1 MSLIASTP
9 VDRMTAPYPRRWWAL
24 LVLCLSLLV
33 IVMANTSLIVAAP
46 AMTRDLALSSSD
58 LQWVIDGYTVP
69 YAALML
75 ALGAVG
81 DKFSRRGALLA
92 GLLVFGAGSVA
103 GYEAH
108 SVAAVITARAVM
120 GVGAAVIMPA
130 TLSLL
135 VATFPRTERARAI
148 TAWSATSGLA
158 IAMGPLIAGWLLQ
171 SHSWHSTFL
180 INVPIAAVAIVAALL
195 LVPPSRAEGM
205 GRPDVPGG
213 LLSMV
218 TVGSLVYMIIEG
230 PHFGW
235 GRNAITAAVAAAVGL
250 AAFVAWELR
259 CAYPASQPRPASRPQ
274 PMLNLSK
281 FRDRQFT
288 GAALA
293 VLLFFLG
300 AFGTLYYA
308 TQHLQFVLGYS
319 PLATGV
325 RLLPLAGAVFTG
337 AALTGQLT
345 PRLGVKPVVLI
356 GMAAGTAG
364 IFLLTRVGDG
374 SAYTAFLPT
383 LILLGLAIGLS
394 AAPCTD
400 VIMGAFPEAELGV
413 GGGTNDTAL
422 ELGGALGIAVL
433 GSVLATTYKSTL
445 GAALAGAHLPAAALN
460 TAKDS
465 IGGALGVAQQVAHN
479 PAGGPQQAQALVAAA
494 DHAFAHAVAHTS
506 LIGGIILAVGTVL
519 IALILPGW
527 RPAPSAPEP
536 QDTPATEPRS
546 SQASQHPHHPA
557 HAAHAHLARHEARH
571 AHRVTE
577 RPVSDPPLTGTA
589 DKTAGIPSM
598 TIVEYA
604 PHGPD
609 NYEYI
614 KRITLLDAD
623 AARYYMDY
631 LASFGIDSWIA

>member
-9 VDRMTAPYPRRWWAL
+9 VDRMTGPYPRRWWAL

-46 AMTRDLALSSSD
+46 AMTRDLHLSSSD

-81 DKFSRRGALLA
+81 DKVSRRGALLA
-92 GLLVFGAGSVA
+92 GLLIFGAGSVT
-103 GYEAH
+103 GFLVH

-135 VATFPRTERARAI
+135 VATFPRAERARAI

-195 LVPPSRAEGM
+195 LVPPSRAAGM
-205 GRPDVPGG
+205 GRPDLLGG
-213 LLSMV
+213 LLSTV
-218 TVGSLVYMIIEG
+218 TVGFLVYMIIEG

-235 GRNAITAAVAAAVGL
+235 GRNATIAAVVAAVGL
-250 AAFVAWELR
+250 VAFVVWELR
-259 CAYPASQPRPASRPQ
+259 CRQ

-281 FRDRQFT
+281 FHSRPFT

-300 AFGTLYYA
+300 AFGTLYYT
-308 TQHLQFVLGYS
+308 TQHLQFVLGYG

-325 RLLPLAGAVFTG
+325 RLLPLASAVFVG
-337 AALTGQLT
+337 AALTGHLT
-345 PRLGVKPVVLI
+345 PRLGMKPVVLI

-364 IFLLTRVGDG
+364 IFLLTQVGDG
-374 SAYTAFLPT
+374 STYLDFLPT
-383 LILLGLAIGLS
+383 LLLLGLAIGLS

-413 GGGTNDTAL
+413 GGGSNDTAL

-445 GAALAGAHLPAAALN
+445 GTALAGVHLPAAALS

-479 PAGGPQQAQALVAAA
+479 PAGGTAQAQALIATA

-506 LIGGIILAVGTVL
+506 LIGGIILAAGTVL
-519 IALILPGW
+519 VALILPGW
-527 RPAPSAPEP
+527 RPARPAAES
-536 QDTPATEPRS
+536 QDTRAVPRHAA
-546 SQASQHPHHPA
+546 QVSQHQ
-557 HAAHAHLARHEARH
+557 
-571 AHRVTE
+571 
-577 RPVSDPPLTGTA
+577 
-589 DKTAGIPSM
+589 
-598 TIVEYA
+598 
-604 PHGPD
+604 
-609 NYEYI
+609 
-614 KRITLLDAD
+614 
-623 AARYYMDY
+623 
-631 LASFGIDSWIA
+631 